1 MAQQFMQTVTEN
13 KTPLEEI
20 EEMWSK
26 KYNLSKSTNYFTC
39 TKQSGIQFCM
49 QISRLLKVLMVKF
62 IKLSNYPANKNMF

>member
-49 QISRLLKVLMVKF
+49 
-62 IKLSNYPANKNMF
+62 